1 MSDLVMRSVNLVH
14 NTIEQ
19 LRVDVDDMGHVELI
33 DAMILPPLTKV
44 DTTARVSM
52 AGDAQPRTD
61 DERAKLATY
70 LAQHHH
76 MSPFRHSVVTLCV
89 ECRSS
94 WHGSGTSTSSER
106 STPSKTPHGTRCL
119 CATW

>member
-1 MSDLVMRSVNLVH
+1 MMSELRPYSVSLAH

-52 AGDAQPRTD
+52 ADDTQRRTD
-61 DERAKLATY
+61 DERARLATY
-70 LAQHHH
+70 LCDI
-76 MSPFRHSVVTLCV
+76 S
-89 ECRSS
+89 
-94 WHGSGTSTSSER
+94 
-106 STPSKTPHGTRCL
+106 
-119 CATW
+119 